1 MWIGKNKE
9 KEVGVNLEEKAKQVE
24 SKGKKIYSQRFFSSV
39 ALVIILLL
47 FCFVFEAE
55 LNYVLQAELELTVSP
70 RLAS

>member
-39 ALVIILLL
+39 ALVIILL